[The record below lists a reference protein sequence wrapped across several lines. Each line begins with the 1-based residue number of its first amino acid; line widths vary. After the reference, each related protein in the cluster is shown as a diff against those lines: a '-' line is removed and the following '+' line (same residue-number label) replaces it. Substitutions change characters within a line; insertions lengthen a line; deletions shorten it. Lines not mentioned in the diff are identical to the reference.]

1 MSQTYGIE
9 SPSGHTARPQ
19 RLPVRYVVVIDSG
32 DSPIAR
38 LMLATRQQVGELD
51 AGAPEVIQM
60 ITGITPAQVANLAE
74 WDTALQGHSVD
85 ERRAAQV
92 YTLTV

>member
-9 SPSGHTARPQ
+9 SPSEHTAQTLRQ
-19 RLPVRYVVVIDSG
+19 PVRYVVVIESG

-60 ITGITPAQVANLAE
+60 IQGITPSMAASAPE
-74 WDTALQGHSVD
+74 WDIPLQAHSAP
-85 ERRAAQV
+85 ERAEARV

>member
-9 SPSGHTARPQ
+9 TPSGHTVQTLRQ
-19 RLPVRYVVVIDSG
+19 PVRYVVVIDAG

-38 LMLATRQQVGELD
+38 LLVDTRQQVGELD

-60 ITGITPAQVANLAE
+60 IQGLSPAHAASGPE
-74 WDTALQGHSVD
+74 WDVALQAHSAQ
-85 ERRAAQV
+85 ERDAAKV